1 MSQKERASNSY
12 GVSKY
17 RFYYHSSGAAFYEHL
32 LPLHHHHHLRHV
44 SLGCWKLSLGLDQAT
59 AIILINRPKMVA
71 TQKSSFVLCRL
82 LSSLFQA
89 SNFCTVSGSISDLT
103 PSFTTSQRPCK
114 IFAKLGKSDC
124 GIFCSI
130 SLRLSKIRLPTHS
143 CCGLAGEHFRFS
155 KVLHEI

>member
-1 MSQKERASNSY
+1 MGFQNI
-12 GVSKY
+12 V
-17 RFYYHSSGAAFYEHL
+17 L
-32 LPLHHHHHLRHV
+32 
-44 SLGCWKLSLGLDQAT
+44 LSLEWCCFLRTPSSSSSSSSSSKTCFIGLLEVVSGIGPGDGD
-59 AIILINRPKMVA
+59 NPN
-71 TQKSSFVLCRL
+71 KSSKDGGNSKTSLYYVGYY
-82 LSSLFQA
+82 SLFQA

-155 KVLHEI
+155 KGLA